1 MAVTQISRIQHRRGL
16 EQDLPQLSSAELGWS
31 LDTRK
36 LYIGNGTLDEGA
48 PTLGIT
54 EILTQYSDLTAL
66 LGTYTFVG
74 NVTGYTVLTGSS
86 LLNPTVRSFQ
96 QKFDDFVNVRDFG
109 ALGNGIDDDY
119 AALNRAITQIYRT
132 SSNETDP
139 RTRRTIYIPG
149 GTYLTSNTI
158 QIPPYARLVGDG
170 IDSTI
175 IKMKFG
181 NLAVANLCDS
191 SFNSGSLI
199 GAGTAILPQSIEI
212 NGIKFLNQS
221 ASIQQPIIN
230 IDSASN
236 VRITNSMFSSN
247 ASNGFYPNLVHI
259 RSTFSST
266 TSITLDGC
274 HIVGGGNGIVNLGTG
289 TRSINVLNSTYD
301 NLANTAIVMNAID
314 SVSSINNYYGAVTD
328 ISSRQSAT
336 QFTSVGEVFSTG
348 SANNSGL
355 YLANL
360 LIGTARSS
368 SLGTG
373 APVLAIFFA
382 NTAGKLNYEI
392 SNSSAKRFGSLTF
405 STDGTNNF
413 FTDTYSE
420 STISIKANL
429 YANANSLTCSL
440 DSGTGTFKFNITQF
454 I

>member
-16 EQDLPQLSSAELGWS
+16 EQDLPQLASAEFGWS

-48 PTLGIT
+48 PTLGVT

-132 SSNETDP
+132 SNNETDP
-139 RTRRTIYIPG
+139 RTRRTIYLPG

-191 SFNSGSLI
+191 SFNSGPLI
-199 GAGTAILPQSIEI
+199 GSGTAILPQSIEI

-221 ASIQQPIIN
+221 DSISQPIIN

-236 VRITNSMFSSN
+236 VRITNTMFSSN
-247 ASNGFYPNLVHI
+247 ASGGFYPNLVHI
-259 RSTFSST
+259 RSTSSST
-266 TSITLDGC
+266 KSITLDGC
-274 HIVGGGNGIVNLGTG
+274 YIVGGGNGIVNLGTG
-289 TRSINVLNSTYD
+289 TKSISVINSTYD
-301 NLANTAIVMNAID
+301 NLANTAVVMNAID
-314 SVSSINNYYGAVTD
+314 SISSINNYYGSVTD
-328 ISSRQSAT
+328 VSSRNSAT
-336 QFTSVGEVFSTG
+336 RFVSFGEVFSSGG
-348 SANNSGL
+348 STADAL
-355 YLANL
+355 YLGNL
-360 LIGTARSS
+360 SIGTARSS
-368 SLGTG
+368 SVSTD
-373 APVLAIFFA
+373 APVIATFA
-382 NTAGKLNYEI
+382 TNTAGKLYYEI

-405 STDGTNNF
+405 STDGTNNY

-420 STISIKANL
+420 STTSVKANL
-429 YANANSLTCSL
+429 YANANSLICSL
-440 DSGTGTFKFNITQF
+440 DSGTGTFKYSITQF

>member
-16 EQDLPQLSSAELGWS
+16 EQDLPQLASAEFGWS

-48 PTLGIT
+48 PTLGVT

-132 SSNETDP
+132 SNNETDP

-191 SFNSGSLI
+191 SFNSGTLI
-199 GAGTAILPQSIEI
+199 GAGSAILPQSIEI

-236 VRITNSMFSSN
+236 VRITNTMFSSN
-247 ASNGFYPNLVHI
+247 ASGGFYPNLVHI

-266 TSITLDGC
+266 QSITLDGC
-274 HIVGGGNGIVNLGTG
+274 YIVGGGNGIVNLGTG
-289 TRSINVLNSTYD
+289 TKSISVINSTYD

-314 SVSSINNYYGAVTD
+314 SISSINNYYGSVTN
-328 ISSRQSAT
+328 ISSRQSASRYVS
-336 QFTSVGEVFSTG
+336 FGEVFSTG
-348 SANNSGL
+348 TSNSDGI
-355 YLANL
+355 YLGNL

-368 SLGTG
+368 SISTDT
-373 APVLAIFFA
+373 PVIATFLT
-382 NTAGKLNYEI
+382 NSAGKLNYEI

-405 STDGTNNF
+405 STDGTNNY

-420 STISIKANL
+420 STTSVKANL
-429 YANANSLTCSL
+429 YANATSLTCSL
-440 DSGTGTFKFNITQF
+440 DSGTGTFKYSITQF

>member
-16 EQDLPQLSSAELGWS
+16 EQDLPQLASAELGWS

-109 ALGNGIDDDY
+109 AKGNGIDDDY
-119 AALNRAITQIYRT
+119 PALNRAITQIYRT
-132 SSNETDP
+132 TNNETDP

-149 GTYLTSNTI
+149 GTYLTSSTL
-158 QIPPYARLVGDG
+158 QIPPYARIVGDG

-175 IKMKFG
+175 IKMQFG
-181 NLAVANLCDS
+181 NLSVANVCDS
-191 SFNSGSLI
+191 SFNSGALI
-199 GAGTAILPQSIEI
+199 GSGTAILPQSIDI
-212 NGIKFLNQS
+212 SGIKFLNQS
-221 ASIQQPIIN
+221 ADITQPIFN

-236 VRITNSMFSSN
+236 IRITNTMFSSN
-247 ASNGFYPNLVHI
+247 AAGAFYPNVVHI
-259 RSTFSST
+259 RSHASST
-266 TSITLDGC
+266 RSITLDGC
-274 HIVGGGNGIVNLGTG
+274 YVIGGGNGIVNLGTG
-289 TRSINVLNSTYD
+289 TKSISIMNSAYD
-301 NLANTAIVMNAID
+301 AISNTAIVMNEID
-314 SVSSINNYYGAVTD
+314 SVSSINNYYGSVTN
-328 ISSRQSAT
+328 ISTRQSAT
-336 QFTSVGEVFSTG
+336 RYLSLGEVFSTA
-348 SANNSGL
+348 SSGQDGF
-355 YLANL
+355 YLGNL
-360 LIGTARSS
+360 LTATARGVSVS
-368 SLGTG
+368 TDSPVVGTF
-373 APVLAIFFA
+373 LS
-382 NTAGKLNYEI
+382 NSAGVLNYEI
-392 SNSSAKRFGSLTF
+392 SNSSARRFGSMKF
-405 STDGTNNF
+405 STDGTNNY
-413 FTDTYSE
+413 FTDDYTE

-440 DSGTGTFKFNITQF
+440 DSGTGTLKYSFTQF

>member
-16 EQDLPQLSSAELGWS
+16 EQDLPQLASAEFGWS

-199 GAGTAILPQSIEI
+199 GAGTAILPQHIEI

-266 TSITLDGC
+266 KSITLDGC

-314 SVSSINNYYGAVTD
+314 SLSSINNYYGAVTD
-328 ISSRQSAT
+328 ISSKQSAT
-336 QFTSVGEVFSTG
+336 RFVSFGEVFVNGASNTD
-348 SANNSGL
+348 GL
-355 YLANL
+355 YLGNL

-368 SLGTG
+368 SLDTGT
-373 APVLAIFFA
+373 PILATFFA

-429 YANANSLTCSL
+429 YANASSLTCSL
-440 DSGTGTFKFNITQF
+440 DSGTGTFKFNVTQF

>member
-16 EQDLPQLSSAELGWS
+16 EQDLPQLASAEFGWS

-48 PTLGIT
+48 PSLGVT

-66 LGTYTFVG
+66 LGSYTFVG

-132 SSNETDP
+132 SNNETDP

-158 QIPPYARLVGDG
+158 QIPPYARIVGDG
-170 IDSTI
+170 ADSTI

-212 NGIKFLNQS
+212 NGVKFLNQS
-221 ASIQQPIIN
+221 ADVAQPIIN

-236 VRITNSMFSSN
+236 VRLINAHFGSNISSTT
-247 ASNGFYPNLVHI
+247 FPNVVHI
-259 RSTFSST
+259 RSTAST
-266 TSITLDGC
+266 TRSITFDGC
-274 HIVGGGNGIVNLGTG
+274 RFIGGGNGIVNLGTG
-289 TRSINVLNSTYD
+289 TKSISVMNSTYD
-301 NLANTAIVMNAID
+301 SLSNTAIVMNAID
-314 SVSSINNYYGAVTD
+314 SISSINNYYGAVTTV
-328 ISSRQSAT
+328 SSRVSAT
-336 QFTSVGEVFSTG
+336 RFVSFGEVFSSG
-348 SANNSGL
+348 ASLSDGL
-355 YLANL
+355 YLGNL
-360 LIGTARSS
+360 LVGTAVGASV
-368 SLGTG
+368 GTDS
-373 APVLAIFFA
+373 PVLATFIA
-382 NTAGKLNYEI
+382 NSSGKVNYEI

-420 STISIKANL
+420 STVSIKANL
-429 YANANSLTCSL
+429 YANATSLTCSL
-440 DSGTGTFKFNITQF
+440 DSGTGTFKYSFTQF

>member
-16 EQDLPQLSSAELGWS
+16 EQDLPQLASAEFGWS

-48 PTLGIT
+48 PTLGVT

-132 SSNETDP
+132 SNNETDP

-191 SFNSGSLI
+191 SFNSGTLI
-199 GAGTAILPQSIEI
+199 GAGSAILPQSIEI

-236 VRITNSMFSSN
+236 VRITNTMFSSN
-247 ASNGFYPNLVHI
+247 ASGGFYPNLVHI

-266 TSITLDGC
+266 RSITLDGC
-274 HIVGGGNGIVNLGTG
+274 YIVGGGNGIVNLGTG
-289 TRSINVLNSTYD
+289 TKSISVINSTYD

-314 SVSSINNYYGAVTD
+314 SISSINNYYGSVTN
-328 ISSRQSAT
+328 ISSRQSASRYVS
-336 QFTSVGEVFSTG
+336 FGEVFSTG
-348 SANNSGL
+348 TSNSDGI
-355 YLANL
+355 YLGNL

-368 SLGTG
+368 SISTDT
-373 APVLAIFFA
+373 PVIATFLT
-382 NTAGKLNYEI
+382 NSAGKLNYEI

-405 STDGTNNF
+405 STDGTNNY

-420 STISIKANL
+420 STTSVKANL
-429 YANANSLTCSL
+429 YANATSLTCSL
-440 DSGTGTFKFNITQF
+440 DSGTGTFKYSITQF

>member
-16 EQDLPQLSSAELGWS
+16 EQDLPQLASAEFGWS

-48 PTLGIT
+48 PTLGVT

-132 SSNETDP
+132 SNNETDP
-139 RTRRTIYIPG
+139 RTRRTIYLPG

-175 IKMKFG
+175 IKLKFG

-191 SFNSGSLI
+191 SFNSGPLI
-199 GAGTAILPQSIEI
+199 GSGTAILPQSIEI

-221 ASIQQPIIN
+221 DSISQPIIN

-236 VRITNSMFSSN
+236 VRITNTMFSSN
-247 ASNGFYPNLVHI
+247 TSGGFYPNLVHI
-259 RSTFSST
+259 RSTSSST
-266 TSITLDGC
+266 KSITLDGC
-274 HIVGGGNGIVNLGTG
+274 YIVGGGNGIVNLGTG
-289 TRSINVLNSTYD
+289 TKSISVINSTYD
-301 NLANTAIVMNAID
+301 NIANTAVVMNAID
-314 SVSSINNYYGAVTD
+314 SISSINNYYGSVTD
-328 ISSRQSAT
+328 ISSRQSASR
-336 QFTSVGEVFSTG
+336 FVSFGEVFSSGASNTD
-348 SANNSGL
+348 GL
-355 YLANL
+355 YLGNL
-360 LIGTARSS
+360 LVGTARSS
-368 SLGTG
+368 SLSTDS
-373 APVLAIFFA
+373 PVIAAFLA

-405 STDGTNNF
+405 STDGTNNY

-420 STISIKANL
+420 STVSIKANL
-429 YANANSLTCSL
+429 YANANSLVCSL
-440 DSGTGTFKFNITQF
+440 DSGTGTFKYSITQF